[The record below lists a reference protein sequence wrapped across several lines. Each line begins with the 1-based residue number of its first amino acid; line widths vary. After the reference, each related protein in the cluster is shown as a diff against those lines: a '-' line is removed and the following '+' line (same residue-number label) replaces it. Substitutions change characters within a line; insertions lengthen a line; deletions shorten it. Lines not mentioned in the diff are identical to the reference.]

1 MAIVEV
7 RRQVKEQYPYYYVK
21 EYTYYLEGN
30 QVAKEY
36 YNKLGALTKSEGKIP
51 DGPVREYYS
60 NYTALGEWNFK
71 NGKPEGNAKI
81 FYESGK
87 ILRELTYKNGKREG
101 ESREYYENGTVKIE
115 CMFVND
121 RLEGT
126 AKYYNNEGTLANQ
139 EFFRA
144 GHPDLPADVERA
156 DNPHEVIRKVTETYP
171 NGRASVISYFRNN
184 EVIAT
189 QKLDGR
195 GGVAEFDGRIPD
207 GPVREYT
214 VHGNM
219 LSEWNFKNNHE
230 HGLCRMFYESGSL
243 KTEIH
248 FNNGTRDGEL
258 RSYYESGMLQSIA
271 HFKNGQLDKIAHY
284 SD

>member
-21 EYTYYLEGN
+21 EYTYYREGE

-36 YNKLGALTKSEGKIP
+36 YNKMGTLTKTEGSIP

-60 NYTALGEWNFK
+60 NYTTLGEWTFK
-71 NGKPEGNAKI
+71 KGKPEGPAKL

-115 CMFVND
+115 CTFVND

-126 AKYYNNEGTLANQ
+126 AKYFNHEGTLVNQ

-144 GHPDLPADVERA
+144 GHPDLVIDVDRKE
-156 DNPHEVIRKVTETYP
+156 NPHEVIRKVTETYP
-171 NGRASVISYFRNN
+171 NGRASVITFGRSN
-184 EVIAT
+184 EVLAT
-189 QKLDGR
+189 QKLDGK
-195 GGVAEFDGRIPD
+195 GNLAEIEGKIPD
-207 GPVREYT
+207 GPVHEYNANGIM
-214 VHGNM
+214 V
-219 LSEWNFKNNHE
+219 SEWLFQNNRE
-230 HGLCRMFYESGSL
+230 HGLCRMFYDTGSL
-243 KTEIH
+243 KAEIH
-248 FNNGTRDGEL
+248 FTSGIRDGEL
-258 RSYYESGMLQSIA
+258 RSYFESGMLQSIA
-271 HFKNGQLDKIAHY
+271 HFKLGQLDKIAHY
-284 SD
+284 PD